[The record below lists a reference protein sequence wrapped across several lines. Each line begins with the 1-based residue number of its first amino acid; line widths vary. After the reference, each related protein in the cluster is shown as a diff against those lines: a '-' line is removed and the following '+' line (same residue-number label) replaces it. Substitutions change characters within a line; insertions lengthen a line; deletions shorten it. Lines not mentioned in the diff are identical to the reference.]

1 MSTSGNQNPK
11 VSEKQSRILEY
22 IAHFLNAE
30 GFPPTIREICK
41 AVQISST
48 SVANYNLDKLE
59 AMGLISRRR
68 EVSRGLTLNW
78 PTLIAWGIL
87 SPPENENSVDAAADM
102 DARNTLF
109 RVPLLGYIAA
119 GEPIMSVPADRGNAD
134 EWVDVAQTMFKL
146 SGSPDDYFALRVKGD
161 SMIDASVLDGDIV
174 ILRHQEVAENGDM
187 VAAWIEDNEETTL
200 KHLYKEGKKIR
211 LQPANPNYE
220 PIMRDASKVRINGKV
235 VSVLRSLN

>member
-1 MSTSGNQNPK
+1 MTTSANHSPK
-11 VSEKQSRILEY
+11 VSDKQFRILEY
-22 IAHFLNAE
+22 IADFLNAE

-78 PTLIAWGIL
+78 PTLTDMGIL
-87 SPPENENSVDAAADM
+87 NPPESESADTEPNFVE
-102 DARNTLF
+102 RNDLF
-109 RVPLLGYIAA
+109 RVPLLGHIAA
-119 GEPIMSVPADRGNAD
+119 GEPIMVEPRDLSSAE
-134 EWVDVAQTMFKL
+134 EWVDVAQTTFKL
-146 SGSPDDYFALRVKGD
+146 SGSPQDYFALRVKGD

-174 ILRHQEVAENGDM
+174 ILRHQESAENGDM
-187 VAAWIEDNEETTL
+187 VAAWIEGDEETTL
-200 KHLYKEGKKIR
+200 KHLYKEGKQVR

-220 PIMRDASKVRINGKV
+220 PIVRNANKVRINGKV
-235 VSVLRSLN
+235 VSVLRYLN